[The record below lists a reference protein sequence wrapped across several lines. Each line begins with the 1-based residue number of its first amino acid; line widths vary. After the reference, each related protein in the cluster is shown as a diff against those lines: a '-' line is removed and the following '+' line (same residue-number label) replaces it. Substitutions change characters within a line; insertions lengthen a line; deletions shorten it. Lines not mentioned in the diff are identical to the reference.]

1 MGVALIAGRRLTV
14 VSLVLVAHLTGTLLV
29 FVMQPQ
35 VAFQHGNPL
44 LLTTEGEFV
53 MKNVV
58 LISAALVLAS
68 RLQVRPVSQSEFE
81 LAS

>member
-1 MGVALIAGRRLTV
+1 VGIAVITGRRLTAV
-14 VSLVLVAHLTGTLLV
+14 TCVLVAHLTGTLLV
-29 FVMQPQ
+29 LVMQPH

-58 LISAALVLAS
+58 LISAGLVLAS
-68 RLQVRPVSQSEFE
+68 RPHARPVEQSEFD
-81 LAS
+81 LAA

>member
-1 MGVALIAGRRLTV
+1 
-14 VSLVLVAHLTGTLLV
+14 
-29 FVMQPQ
+29 MQPQ

-58 LISAALVLAS
+58 LISAGLVLAS
-68 RLQVRPVSQSEFE
+68 RLQTRPVSQSELE

>member
-14 VSLVLVAHLTGTLLV
+14 VSFVLVAHLTGTLLV

-58 LISAALVLAS
+58 LISAGLVLAS
-68 RLQVRPVSQSEFE
+68 RLQTRPVSQSELE